1 MCGTRFGVNTNGVSG
16 KFKHNLT
23 LMIKFTIAA
32 VCAVMALFA
41 SAAPDISMVEAQ
53 PVTVTGTVTDQQTG
67 EPLIGVNVVIRGTVA
82 GVATNVDGEFR
93 LTTSQSFPFTLRIS
107 SVGYSSREVEV
118 TEDNHTN
125 LNITLREQAFFGSEV
140 VLSASRVEQ
149 DVLQSPV
156 SIERMDVIAIRESA
170 APNFYD
176 AIGNLKGVDM
186 SAQSLTF
193 KSINTRGFASN
204 GNTRFVQLIDGID
217 NQAPGLNFPVGN
229 VVGISELDLE
239 SAELIPGVAS
249 ALYGPN
255 AINGI
260 LLLNSKSPFDYQGLS
275 VNIKQGVNHV
285 DSRDD
290 DASLYQDYAIRYAQ
304 AFDDR
309 WAFKANFS
317 YLRANDFVAVD
328 FRDQGPA
335 TFGAVERGATSRNGN
350 RVYNG
355 VNKYG
360 QPLLTIGNIADG
372 LIQDGMAEGAT
383 PEQQQTAQNLM
394 GIRSLLPD
402 GDLGAFTPTG
412 FAEASFVDNTT
423 ESLKLG
429 GALHYRI
436 TDNLEALA
444 QFNWGS
450 GSTVYTANDRFVLD
464 NFSIWTGKVELR
476 NPNFFIRG
484 YTTQEDS
491 GDTYAANTLASLV
504 NAQTFIP
511 AYFEAFAGA
520 RTQGASVEEAH
531 GMARQAGEAAQP
543 QPGSPEFDNLASEL
557 RGIPISEGG
566 ARFEDRSALYHV
578 EGFYNLSEFINPDI
592 AEVLIGGNVRRFALE
607 SAGTLFAL
615 QDDGSEFTMD
625 EFGVYTQLSRSF
637 YDGRLN
643 MQGSIRYDK
652 NENFDGQFSPRISA
666 VYNLFD
672 GHNLRLSYQRGFR
685 IPTTQDQ
692 FIDLDVVT
700 RRLVG
705 ANPILLDRYNFESN
719 TVYFTESVEAAR
731 QALAEGRNPAFAR
744 SLLREVEFEDFTTE
758 KVGTFEVG
766 YKALIDNRL
775 YIDAYYYYSEYTD
788 FIAEID
794 FTQGV
799 PNGLRQ
805 MPDFD
810 EFDPNT
816 AQGQDAI
823 INRSV
828 ATQRFSTDVNADGV
842 VRAHGFA
849 VGLDYAVGRGYTFGG
864 NVAFNELISERD
876 LRDQG
881 FSAGFNTPKWRYNV
895 SLRNRNVIDNV
906 GFNLTY
912 RWQDAFV
919 WESAIGEGVIDAF
932 GTLDAQVTYRVPR
945 WNTIVKFS
953 GSNILNERYTTSLAN
968 PSMGA
973 IYMVSFTF
981 DQFLN

>member
-1 MCGTRFGVNTNGVSG
+1 
-16 KFKHNLT
+16 
-23 LMIKFTIAA
+23 MIKFTIS
-32 VCAVMALFA
+32 VFVAVMALCA
-41 SAAPDISMVEAQ
+41 SASLESGKATAQTITVE
-53 PVTVTGTVTDQQTG
+53 GTVVDEATR
-67 EPLIGVNVVIRGTVA
+67 EPLIGANVVIRGTVA
-82 GVATNVDGEFR
+82 GVATNVNGEFVLR
-93 LTTSQSFPFTLRIS
+93 TSQSLPFTLRIS
-107 SVGYSSREVEV
+107 SVGYSSQEVEV
-118 TEDNHTN
+118 TEDNLTN
-125 LNITLREQAFFGSEV
+125 IRVRLREQAFFGSEV

-170 APNFYD
+170 APSFYD

-193 KSINTRGFASN
+193 KSINTRGFAAN

-260 LLLNSKSPFDYQGLS
+260 LLLNSKSPFEYQGLS
-275 VNIKQGVNHV
+275 VSVKTGVNHV

-290 DASLYQDYAIRYAQ
+290 DPGLYQDYAIRYAR

-317 YLRANDFVAVD
+317 YLRANDFIGVD

-372 LIQDGMAEGAT
+372 QIQAGMAEGAT

-412 FAEASFVDNTT
+412 FNEGSFVDNTT
-423 ESLKLG
+423 ESMKFG

-436 TDNLEALA
+436 TDNVEALA

-450 GSTVYTANDRFVLD
+450 GSTLYTANDRFVLD
-464 NFSIWTGKVELR
+464 DFSIWTGKVELR
-476 NPNFFIRG
+476 NPNFFLRG
-484 YTTQEDS
+484 YTTQENAGDS
-491 GDTYAANTLASLV
+491 YAANTLASLINV
-504 NAQTFIP
+504 QTFIP
-511 AYFEAFAGA
+511 AYFQTFANA
-520 RTQGASVEEAH
+520 RTQGATVEEAH
-531 GMARQAGEAAQP
+531 QMARQAGEAAQP
-543 QPGSPEFDNLASEL
+543 QPGTTDFENLANSI
-557 RGIPISEGG
+557 RSVPISDGG
-566 ARFEDRSALYHV
+566 AKFVDRSALYHA
-578 EGFYNLSEFINPDI
+578 EGLYNFSEMIDPDI
-592 AEVLIGGNVRRFALE
+592 VEVLVGANYRRFALE
-607 SAGTLFAL
+607 SEGTLFAL
-615 QDDGSEFTMD
+615 QDNGDEFTMD
-625 EFGVYTQLSRSF
+625 EYGFYTQLSRSF

-652 NENFDGQFSPRISA
+652 NENFDGQLSPRISA
-666 VYNLFD
+666 VYNLIPN
-672 GHNLRLSYQRGFR
+672 HNIRLSFQNGFR

-705 ANPILLDRYNFESN
+705 ANPILVDRYNFETN
-719 TVYFTESVEAAR
+719 TVYHTESVEAAR
-731 QALAEGRNPAFAR
+731 LALAEGRSPAFAR
-744 SLLREVEFEDFTTE
+744 SKLRPVEFGDFKTE
-758 KVGTFEVG
+758 KVSTYEIG
-766 YKALIDNRL
+766 YKGLIQNRL

-794 FTQGV
+794 FTQGI
-799 PNGLRQ
+799 PAGLRE
-805 MPDFD
+805 MPDPD

-828 ATQRFSTDVNADGV
+828 ATQRFGFDVNADGT

-849 VGLDYAVGRGYTFGG
+849 VGLEYAVARGYTLGG

-881 FSAGFNTPKWRYNV
+881 FSAGFNTPKWRYNI
-895 SLRNRNVIDNV
+895 SLRNRNVIENV
-906 GFNLTY
+906 SFNLTY
-912 RWQDAFV
+912 RWQDAFI

-932 GTLDAQVTYRVPR
+932 GTLDAQVSYRVPSLS
-945 WNTIVKFS
+945 TIVKLS
-953 GSNILNERYTTSLAN
+953 GNNIFNKRYTTSLAN

-973 IYMVSFTF
+973 IYMVTFTF